1 MTRDTSNTDDTVEC
15 YQDSLS
21 LLKNLSFCVF
31 DLETTGGNHSID
43 RIIEIGLV
51 RIENLEIVSSKNILI
66 NPQIPIP
73 EFIQKL
79 TSIRE
84 KDVEKA
90 PTIEQVIDDI
100 LNFMGDSVLVAH
112 NISFD
117 IPFFNSVLVR
127 LKKEKLKNKVIC
139 TNIMSKHLIPEI
151 MNSNLNYMSGLFG
164 IEHGQAHRAMEDA
177 KATAELF
184 ITFLKFF
191 IEKKVKKVNHL
202 YYPRNKYELDR
213 IHFESKSDLPEILQ
227 TLEKM
232 ESPGFVI
239 LKGPQGILLTVLPI
253 HKISDD
259 YNFVKEHL
267 ENLNWTQAT
276 LRLISPYIEVLFA
289 INMHFDKLPLEN
301 RDVILDHLSKK
312 FQKAQTFD
320 LEKFDFLVTRHL
332 IPEQM
337 SVYSLLSFQP
347 KGHMVFRYPAQKK
360 KLSQFFNSHQGRF
373 ETSRRIRKLI
383 IHPELKQH
391 MINFLAN
398 TFESDKENYLFV
410 ENNALEKAPRKTS
423 KKIEEFCELIPN
435 PYNFPKVHL

>member
-1 MTRDTSNTDDTVEC
+1 MADTNVESC
-15 YQDSLS
+15 ETIDSLS
-21 LLKNLSFCVF
+21 LIQNLSFCVF
-31 DLETTGGNHSID
+31 DLETTGGNHNID

-51 RIENLEIVSSKNILI
+51 RIENLKIVSSKNILI

-79 TSIRE
+79 TSIKE

-90 PTIEQVIDDI
+90 PIIENVIDDI

-151 MNSNLNYMSGLFG
+151 MNSNLNYMSGLFD

-213 IHFESKSDLPEILQ
+213 IHFESKKDLPEMIT
-227 TLEKM
+227 TLKKM
-232 ESPGFVI
+232 TSPGFVT
-239 LKGPQGILLTVLPI
+239 LKGPQGILLTVIPI
-253 HKISDD
+253 HNIKDD
-259 YNFVKEHL
+259 FEFVKAHL
-267 ENLNWTQAT
+267 ENLSWTQAT
-276 LRLISPYIEVLFA
+276 VRLISPFVEVLFA
-289 INMHFDKLPLEN
+289 INMHIDKLPPDN
-301 RDVILDHLSKK
+301 REVVLNYLTRK
-312 FQKAQTFD
+312 FKKAQDFE
-320 LEKFDFLVTRHL
+320 LEKFDFLVSRHL

-337 SVYSLLSFQP
+337 SVYSLLNFQP

-360 KLSQFFNSHQGRF
+360 KLSQFFNSHMGRF
-373 ETSRRIRKLI
+373 ESSRKIRRLI
-383 IHPELKQH
+383 IHPDLHEH
-391 MINFLAN
+391 MINFLAS
-398 TFESDKENYLFV
+398 TFETDKANYLFI

-435 PYNFPKVHL
+435 PYNFPKIHL